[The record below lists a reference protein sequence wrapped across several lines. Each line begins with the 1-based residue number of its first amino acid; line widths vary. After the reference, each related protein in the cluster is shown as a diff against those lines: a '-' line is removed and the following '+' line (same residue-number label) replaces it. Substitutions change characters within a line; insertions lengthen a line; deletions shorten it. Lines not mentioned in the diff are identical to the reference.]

1 MVLVLWVCSQAQQS
15 PNTQIIDG
23 ALKYPITTEKLL
35 TSPTY
40 GMSKNIFWGV
50 FWSDN
55 NFDRMSQCQLQKLF
69 ILWISQHL
77 LFWALLGGVQ
87 LTCRKFQQARGI
99 PIKCNMVTYRS
110 NVISSAN
117 IYIFLVE
124 SVVQSTQYSKVGVRI
139 IKNTAYHAQNV

>member
-40 GMSKNIFWGV
+40 GMSKNIFGGV
-50 FWSDN
+50 FLSDN
-55 NFDRMSQCQLQKLF
+55 NFDWMTQWQKLF
-69 ILWISQHL
+69 ILWISQHP
-77 LFWALLGGVQ
+77 LFWVLLVGVQ
-87 LTCRKFQQARGI
+87 LTCRTFQQARGN

-110 NVISSAN
+110 SLISSAN
-117 IYIFLVE
+117 IYIFIVV
-124 SVVQSTQYSKVGVRI
+124 SVIQSTQYSKVGLRI
-139 IKNTAYHAQNV
+139 IKNRAYHAKNV